1 MQPSQ
6 IPMNFEFRAATGRE
20 DFLVTPA
27 NEDAVAW
34 IDKWP
39 DWPMRSLL
47 LVGPVGA
54 GKTHLAHVWQTGTGA
69 RVINAE
75 KLGHLDIEEIS
86 KIAGHPLVVENAG
99 PGMNE
104 EALLHLFNLVQEKG
118 GSLLMTTATVPS
130 AWNVALKDL
139 SSRLG
144 TIPVARIHEPDDAL
158 FAALVVK
165 LFSDRQLAV
174 TPDVVQYITQ
184 RLERSFA
191 EARRFVRLLD
201 KSALAKKRKI
211 TISLLRDV
219 FKEEQG

>member
-6 IPMNFEFRAATGRE
+6 IPLNLEFRAATGRE

-27 NEDAVAW
+27 NEEAVAW

-47 LVGPVGA
+47 LVGPSGS
-54 GKTHLAHVWQTGTGA
+54 GKTHLAQVWQTRTDA
-69 RVINAE
+69 CVIEAQDLDQLCIE
-75 KLGHLDIEEIS
+75 KINTLAIE
-86 KIAGHPLVVENAG
+86 PLVIENAG
-99 PGMNE
+99 PGLTQD
-104 EALLHLFNLVQEKG
+104 ALFHLFNLVQEKG
-118 GSLLMTTATVPS
+118 GSLLITAATAPS
-130 AWNVALKDL
+130 AWGLTLADL

-144 TIPVARIHEPDDAL
+144 TVPIARIDEPDDAL

-174 TPDVVQYITQ
+174 TPDVVQYIVQ

-191 EARRFVRLLD
+191 EARRFVKLLD
-201 KSALAKKRKI
+201 NSALAKKRKI
-211 TISLLRDV
+211 TISLLREV

>member
-39 DWPMRSLL
+39 DWPMHSLL
-47 LVGPVGA
+47 LMGPVGS
-54 GKTHLAHVWQTGTGA
+54 GKTHLAHVWQTRTGA
-69 RVINAE
+69 QVISAE
-75 KLGHLDIEEIS
+75 DLASLGIEEIS
-86 KIAGHPLVVENAG
+86 KLAAEPLVIENAG
-99 PGMNE
+99 ADLREG
-104 EALLHLFNLVQEKG
+104 ALFHLFNLVQEKG
-118 GSLLMTTATVPS
+118 GSLLITAKS
-130 AWNVALKDL
+130 APGHWNLTLKDL

-144 TIPVARIHEPDDAL
+144 TVPIARIREPDDAL

-174 TPDVVQYITQ
+174 TPDVVQYIVQ

-191 EARRFVRLLD
+191 EARRFVTLLD
-201 KSALAKKRKI
+201 NSALAKKRKI
-211 TISLLRDV
+211 TISLLREV

>member
-1 MQPSQ
+1 
-6 IPMNFEFRAATGRE
+6 MNFEFRAATGRE

-54 GKTHLAHVWQTGTGA
+54 GKTHLAHVWQTRTDA
-69 RVINAE
+69 RIIEAE
-75 KLGHLDIEEIS
+75 ELDRLNIEEIS
-86 KIAGHPLVVENAG
+86 ALAGYPLVIENAG
-99 PGMNE
+99 RGLAE
-104 EALLHLFNLVQEKG
+104 EALFHLFNLVQEKG

-211 TISLLRDV
+211 TISLLREV

>member
-20 DFLVTPA
+20 DFLVTSA
-27 NEDAVAW
+27 NEEAVAW

-47 LVGPVGA
+47 LVGPSGA
-54 GKTHLAHVWQTGTGA
+54 GKTHLAHVWQTRTNA
-69 RVINAE
+69 KVIEAE
-75 KLGHLDIEEIS
+75 ELDRFDIEEIS
-86 KIAGHPLVVENAG
+86 TLAAHPLILENAR
-99 PGMNE
+99 PGLKE
-104 EALLHLFNLVQEKG
+104 DALFHLFNLIQEKG
-118 GSLLMTTATVPS
+118 GSLLITATTAPG
-130 AWNVALKDL
+130 AWNLTLKDL

-144 TIPVARIHEPDDAL
+144 TVPVARIQEPDDAL
-158 FAALVVK
+158 FSALVIK

-191 EARRFVRLLD
+191 EARRFVTRLD
-201 KSALAKKRKI
+201 NSALAKKRKI
-211 TISLLRDV
+211 TISLLREV

>member
-1 MQPSQ
+1 MQPAQ
-6 IPMNFEFRAATGRE
+6 IPMNFQFRAATGRE

-47 LVGPVGA
+47 LVGPSGS
-54 GKTHLAHVWQTGTGA
+54 GKTHLTQVWQTRNDAQIIEAG
-69 RVINAE
+69 
-75 KLGHLDIEEIS
+75 KLDHLGIEEIS
-86 KIAGHPLVVENAG
+86 RLAAG
-99 PGMNE
+99 PLAIEDIGPGLKE
-104 EALLHLFNLVQEKG
+104 DILFHLFNLVQEKG
-118 GSLLMTTATVPS
+118 GSLLLTALSPPG
-130 AWNVALKDL
+130 AWGLTLADL

-144 TIPVARIHEPDDAL
+144 TVPIGRIDEPDDAL

-174 TPDVVQYITQ
+174 TPDVVQYIVQ

-191 EARRFVRLLD
+191 EARRFVMRLD
-201 KSALAKKRKI
+201 NSALAKKRKI
-211 TISLLRDV
+211 TISLPREV